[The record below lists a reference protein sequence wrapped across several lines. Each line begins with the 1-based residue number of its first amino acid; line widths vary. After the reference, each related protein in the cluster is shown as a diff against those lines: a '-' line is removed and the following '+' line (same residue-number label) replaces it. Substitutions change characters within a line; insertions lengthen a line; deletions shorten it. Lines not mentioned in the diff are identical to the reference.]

1 MNLNI
6 DEHNNYIYVGGIVKE
21 EQLKSEL
28 SLQTWAPSFYIDQAN
43 IIKYGI
49 DYLISKETEGMGEV
63 NVNLDNA
70 KAGDEIT
77 ISVTPGDGYRI
88 DKIIV
93 TDKDGNVIKVSGN
106 KFVMPNSNV
115 TVKVIFTN
123 SPLVNPKTGMISI
136 TFAVIAISVFAF
148 FQYKYFKTKDM
159 NLYVQEIEL
168 FKCFVT

>member
-1 MNLNI
+1 
-6 DEHNNYIYVGGIVKE
+6 
-21 EQLKSEL
+21 
-28 SLQTWAPSFYIDQAN
+28 
-43 IIKYGI
+43 
-49 DYLISKETEGMGEV
+49 MGEV

-77 ISVTPGDGYRI
+77 ISATPGDGYRI

-168 FKCFVT
+168 FSLCVLKHYSL